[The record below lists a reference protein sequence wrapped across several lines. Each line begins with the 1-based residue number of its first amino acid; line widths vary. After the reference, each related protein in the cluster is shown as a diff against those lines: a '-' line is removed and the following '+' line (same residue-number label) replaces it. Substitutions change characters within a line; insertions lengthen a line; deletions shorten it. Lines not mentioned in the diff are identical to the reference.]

1 MPSQFKKGHVIFRHW
16 DSKDG
21 LNEVAR
27 SFSTLDEL
35 LNLCLQTES
44 NLLVDRVIL
53 DGEDGEQGGQGGQ
66 SVTLRFQSASL
77 RTDPQH

>member
-27 SFSTLDEL
+27 TFSTLDEL
-35 LNLCLQTES
+35 LNLCLQSES

-53 DGEDGEQGGQGGQ
+53 DGEDGEQGGQ

-77 RTDPQH
+77 RTEPQP

>member
-27 SFSTLDEL
+27 TFSSLDEL
-35 LNLCLQTES
+35 LNLCLQTER

-53 DGEDGEQGGQGGQ
+53 DGEDEHQDAQ

-77 RTDPQH
+77 HSEPTRK

>member
-1 MPSQFKKGHVIFRHW
+1 MPSQFKKGHVVFRHW

-27 SFSTLDEL
+27 TFSSLDEL
-35 LNLCLQTES
+35 LNLCLQTER

-53 DGEDGEQGGQGGQ
+53 DGEDEQQDAQ

-77 RTDPQH
+77 HGEPTRK